1 MHPTPAVHRVVYS
14 LAGNDPKRSFVI
26 SVATLRSAT
35 KYQLCS
41 CQFQRGTLKELVM
54 SHFSYWRRDFLQKSM
69 ASAAVLCGAAC
80 SQTQR
85 PEDEPF
91 ELEEA
96 TVATLQQRMED
107 GLDSAASLAEK
118 YLARIESIDR
128 AGPKINSMIE
138 LNPDALAIARQ
149 LDAERHADQVRGP
162 LHGIPIVIKDNID
175 TVDRM
180 MTTAGSLAMIG
191 AKPLADSPLVTAL
204 RTAGVVILAKTNMSE
219 WAHFRSWSN
228 ASSGWS
234 GRGGLT
240 LNPYALDRSTSGSSS
255 GTAAAVSCNLAAIG
269 IGTDTNGSIVS
280 PSSCCGLVGIRPT
293 VGLVSRKGIIPI
305 SRSMDTAGPMARTVT
320 DAVLLLNV
328 MATVAD
334 DSTDAGLSN
343 LAPVHDYSEFLV
355 RDGLRSARIGV
366 VREKLFGYSPKADQ
380 IAEEALKLLAREG
393 ATLVDPANIDTINQ
407 LSEPSMQVMQYEF
420 KAGINAYLA
429 GLGPGAPV
437 QTLSDIIAF
446 NIQNR
451 DREMPF
457 FGQETMVAADE
468 KGPLTSEE
476 YVLALR
482 QCRDLSRLQG
492 IDATMEKYNLD
503 ALVAPSGDPA
513 WKIDLK
519 NGDSNKGWSS
529 SPAAV
534 AGYPHITVPAGY
546 ANGLPVGLSFFGRAW
561 SESTLIRLAYAFE
574 LATAQ
579 RRTPGFLATVAL

>member
-1 MHPTPAVHRVVYS
+1 
-14 LAGNDPKRSFVI
+14 
-26 SVATLRSAT
+26 
-35 KYQLCS
+35 
-41 CQFQRGTLKELVM
+41 
-54 SHFSYWRRDFLQKSM
+54 M
-69 ASAAVLCGAAC
+69 ASAAVLFGAAC
-80 SQTQR
+80 SRTQR
-85 PEDEPF
+85 PEHEPF

-96 TVATLQQRMED
+96 TVAKLQQRMES
-107 GLDSAASLAEK
+107 GQDSAASLVKK

-128 AGPKINSMIE
+128 AGPRINSLIE
-138 LNPDALAIARQ
+138 INPDALTIAQ
-149 LDAERHADQVRGP
+149 DLDAERRTDQVRGP

-175 TVDRM
+175 TADRM
-180 MTTAGSLAMIG
+180 MTTAGSLAMVG
-191 AKPLADSPLVTAL
+191 AKPLADAPLVTAL
-204 RTAGVVILAKTNMSE
+204 RTAGAVILAKTNMSE

-228 ASSGWS
+228 ATSGWS

-293 VGLVSRKGIIPI
+293 VGLVSREGIIPI
-305 SRSMDTAGPMARTVT
+305 SKSMDTAGPMARTVT

-328 MATVAD
+328 MASVAD
-334 DSTDAGLSN
+334 NNGDAGLSK

-380 IAEEALKLLAREG
+380 IADEALKLLEREG
-393 ATLVDPANIDTINQ
+393 ATLVDPANIDTIGL
-407 LSEPSMQVMQYEF
+407 LSNPSMQVMQYEF
-420 KAGINAYLA
+420 KAGINAYLE
-429 GLGPGAPV
+429 GLGPGALV
-437 QTLSDIIAF
+437 QTLSDIIVF
-446 NIQNR
+446 NEQNK

-476 YVLALR
+476 YVLALK
-482 QCRDLSRLQG
+482 QCRDLSRRQG
-492 IDATMEKYNLD
+492 IDATMDNYNLD

-513 WKIDLK
+513 WVIDLE

-529 SPAAV
+529 STAAN

-546 ANGLPVGLSFFGRAW
+546 ADGLPVGLSFFGRAW
-561 SESTLIRLAYAFE
+561 SESILISLAYAFE
-574 LATAQ
+574 QAADQ
-579 RRTPGFLATVAL
+579 RSPPRFLSTATV